1 MRWLL
6 LSLGILTEL
15 GGSTCMKLSNGFTNL
30 YASILTFVFWGVS
43 FTVFIFAL
51 KHFDLSFAYAV
62 WAGVGIMLVSAVGM
76 IFFREPVNMLKIASI
91 VVIVLGVVML
101 NLSELFYQ
109 NPS

>member
-30 YASILTFVFWGVS
+30 YASVLTFVFWGVS

-51 KHFDLSFAYAV
+51 KYFDLSFAYAV
-62 WAGVGIMLVSAVGM
+62 WAGLGIMLVSAVGM
-76 IFFREPVNMLKIASI
+76 IFFREPVNAFKIASI
-91 VVIVLGVVML
+91 IVIVLGVVML
-101 NLSELFYQ
+101 NLSELLYQ